1 MAQAKRS
8 QYAHWIDV
16 TPDGTET
23 YEIEGIGVE
32 ALSMEYNKQIDTY
45 KTILSDTA
53 DSVFQNYDIQSSIS
67 GKRIYRDD
75 AIYNLLDGLRRNAKA
90 LETTLIEVDMGK
102 ATGSSYT
109 ATKYNILIAIDEFLG
124 ENATIGYSIFYK
136 NPVQGTVVITAGK
149 PVFTESAS
157 L

>member
-16 TPDGTET
+16 TPDGTAT

-32 ALSMEYNKQIDTY
+32 ALSMEYNKQIDTF

-75 AIYNLLDGLRRNAKA
+75 AIYNLLDRLRRNARA
-90 LETTLIEVDMGK
+90 LETTLIEADMGK

-109 ATKYNILIAIDEFLG
+109 ATKYNILIAIDDFLG
-124 ENATIGYSIFYK
+124 ENATIGYSIYYK
-136 NPVQGTVVITAGK
+136 NPVQGTVVITNNK

>member
-16 TPDGTET
+16 TPDSTAT

-32 ALSMEYNKQIDTY
+32 ALSMEYNKQIDTF

-75 AIYNLLDGLRRNAKA
+75 AIYNLLDKLRRNAKA

-109 ATKYNILIAIDEFLG
+109 ATKYNILIAIDDFLG
-124 ENATIGYSIFYK
+124 ENATIGYSIYYK

-149 PVFTESAS
+149 PVFTET

>member
-16 TPDGTET
+16 TPDDTAT

-32 ALSMEYNKQIDTY
+32 ALSMEYNKQIDTF

-109 ATKYNILIAIDEFLG
+109 ATKYNILIAIDDFLG
-124 ENATIGYSIFYK
+124 ENATIGYSIYYK
-136 NPVQGTVVITAGK
+136 NPVQGTVVITNNK